1 MAETQGSAAEVARR
15 RRGLIVV
22 ACAAFVL
29 TMVGAAY
36 AAVPLYKRFCQL
48 TGFNGA
54 VKRGEAP
61 ATASAAGA
69 PLRVRFDTNVRT
81 LPWTFEAEK
90 TVQDIRVGTANMA
103 YFKVTN
109 RSDRPMTGRASYN
122 VAPEAAGQ
130 YLVKTQ
136 CFCFNDQTLA
146 AGQTIEFPVVY
157 YVQPGFGKD
166 RDTQAFA
173 EITLSYTFFPSSDDA
188 AAKAAKG

>member
-1 MAETQGSAAEVARR
+1 MAETGAETGRAPEAAARR
-15 RRGLIVV
+15 RRGIIVL

-48 TGFNGA
+48 TGFNGS

-61 ATASAAGA
+61 LAANAVAGQ

-90 TVQDIRVGTANMA
+90 TTQDIHVGTANMA

-109 RSDRPMTGRASYN
+109 RGDRPMTGRASYN
-122 VAPEAAGQ
+122 VSPEAAGQ

-136 CFCFNDQTLA
+136 CFCFNDQTIP
-146 AGQTIEFPVVY
+146 AGKTIEFPVVY
-157 YVQPGFGKD
+157 YVQPGFAKD
-166 RDTQAFA
+166 RDTQGFS
-173 EITLSYTFFPSSDDA
+173 EITLSYTFFQSPD
-188 AAKAAKG
+188 AKG